1 MKFIMGQEVN
11 VTFAENGQQFNKNGK
26 IAWDYNNGIYDVE
39 IEDGKVIPQHEANI
53 FPIAGFIQTP
63 PNVENLNKKTI
74 EEELQSIEARRAY
87 LMAIKDEQ
95 PENDVSEKVKVEA
108 GELTEDHSETIFA
121 PAIENEEQQ
130 KEFVLPHDVNSEIK
144 PEPGEQ
150 HKEPDNETKAAE
162 LIKQALELLE
172 GK

>member
-11 VTFAENGQQFNKNGK
+11 VTFAENGQEFNKNGK

-63 PNVENLNKKTI
+63 STVEDLSKKAI

-95 PENDVSEKVKVEA
+95 PENEVPEKVEVEA
-108 GELTEDHSETIFA
+108 GELTEDHSETIFT

-130 KEFVLPHDVNSEIK
+130 QEFHANT
-144 PEPGEQ
+144 
-150 HKEPDNETKAAE
+150 ETKDIGIDVVNGGIKNKDERAAE

>member
-1 MKFIMGQEVN
+1 MKYIVGQEVN
-11 VTFAENGQQFNKNGK
+11 VTYAENGQEFNSPGK

-39 IEDGKVIPQHEANI
+39 LEDGRVIPQHEANI

-63 PNVENLNKKTI
+63 STVEDLSKKAI

-95 PENDVSEKVKVEA
+95 PQGDVPDKVEVEA
-108 GELTEDHSETIFA
+108 GELTEDHSETIFT
-121 PAIENEEQQ
+121 PALENEEKRQ
-130 KEFVLPHDVNSEIK
+130 EFTSEKITLTGGEIK
-144 PEPGEQ
+144 VIP
-150 HKEPDNETKAAE
+150 KEERATE
-162 LIKQALELLE
+162 LIRQALEILE

>member
-1 MKFIMGQEVN
+1 MNYIVGQEVN
-11 VTFAENGQQFNKNGK
+11 VTYAENGQEFNSPGK

-39 IEDGKVIPQHEANI
+39 LEDGKVIPQHEANI

-63 PNVENLNKKTI
+63 STVENINVN
-74 EEELQSIEARRAY
+74 EELQKLEERRAY

-95 PENDVSEKVKVEA
+95 PQGDVPEKVEVEA

-121 PAIENEEQQ
+121 PAIEERQVEFARPSVEQNY
-130 KEFVLPHDVNSEIK
+130 D
-144 PEPGEQ
+144 G
-150 HKEPDNETKAAE
+150 DRAAE
-162 LIKQALELLE
+162 LIRQALELLE